1 MAQQRM
7 NVQAPIERLF
17 AERWSS
23 RAFDGDKAVS
33 RDVIA
38 SCLEAARWA
47 PSCFGAEPWHYIVAD
62 RFVDAVNWD
71 KVLESLAP
79 KNQLW
84 AKHAPVLIVAAAEP
98 VFSHNGQRNRWA
110 EFDTGQ
116 ATTSLC
122 LQAASLGL
130 ASHQMGGF
138 DADALKQALGMPAQ
152 MHAMSV
158 TALGYPGSADHLD
171 EDFQAIET
179 APRTRKALSEIVH
192 AGQWSEP
199 WQPPAAVGWE
209 ARYQETSAE
218 QLPWFYP
225 ELDADIAQAIA
236 AHNIT
241 SGAVLDIGCGP
252 GTQAVEL
259 AKRGF
264 SVTATDIAHSAVKFA
279 RQLAATEHIDIDFHV
294 DNVLD
299 SRLSGPF
306 DLILD
311 RGIFHCFP
319 EAADQNA
326 YMNTVCRLLKPGGLL
341 LLKCFHRDETSE
353 MGPPCRYNEADIV
366 QRLGDAFELIESRAS
381 HFGDPSCQDAPKAL
395 FCILKKITETQND

>member
-23 RAFDGDKAVS
+23 RAFNSDKAVA

-47 PSCFGAEPWHYIVAD
+47 PSCFGEEPWHYIVAD
-62 RFVDAVNWD
+62 RFADESNWD
-71 KVLESLAP
+71 KVFESLAA

-98 VFSHNGQRNRWA
+98 SFSHNGKRNRWA

-116 ATTSLC
+116 ATTCLC

-138 DADALKQALGMPAQ
+138 EPELLKQSFGMPAQ
-152 MHAMSV
+152 MHVMSV
-158 TALGYPGSADHLD
+158 TAIGYPAAAENLA
-171 EDFQAIET
+171 EDFQAMEV
-179 APRTRKALSEIVH
+179 APRTRKALTEIVH
-192 AGQWSEP
+192 AGHWDKA
-199 WQPPAAVGWE
+199 WQPPASSGWE
-209 ARYQETSAE
+209 ARYQETTAE

-225 ELDADIAQAIA
+225 ELDADFKQALEQLA
-236 AHNIT
+236 FTA
-241 SGAVLDIGCGP
+241 GDVLDIGCGP
-252 GTQAVEL
+252 GTQAVAL
-259 AKRGF
+259 AKLGF
-264 SVTATDIAHSAVKFA
+264 AVTATDISQSAVASA
-279 RQLAATEHIDIDFHV
+279 RQLAEAENAPVEFHV
-294 DNVLD
+294 DDLLD

-319 EAADQNA
+319 DATDQSA
-326 YMNTVCRLLKPGGLL
+326 YVSTVHRLLKPGGLL
-341 LLKCFHRDETSE
+341 LLKCFHREETSE
-353 MGPPCRYNEADIV
+353 MGPPCRYDEADIL

-381 HFGDPSCQDAPKAL
+381 RFGEASCQDSPKAL
-395 FCILKKITETQND
+395 FCILKKLTGE